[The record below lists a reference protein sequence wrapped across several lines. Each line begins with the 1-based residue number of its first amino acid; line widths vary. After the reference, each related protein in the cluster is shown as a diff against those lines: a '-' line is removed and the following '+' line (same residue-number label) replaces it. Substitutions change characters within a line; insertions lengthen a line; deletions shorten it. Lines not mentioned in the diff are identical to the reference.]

1 MGGGTMSIALGI
13 ALLICVGALLRYRI
27 RIRKIIDTLDKML
40 DEAISGTFS
49 PKSYNETEISKI
61 ESRLSRFLSENR
73 LKKGQIESEQDKIRA
88 LISDISHQT
97 KTPLANIL
105 LYAQLLDEQ
114 EGIPDEAKALTAQIT
129 AGTEKLNFLI
139 QSLIKTSRLE
149 SGIIKVLPRKGDV
162 RELITA
168 ACEESAPKA
177 RNKNIKITFE
187 PSSEPILAIFD
198 PKWCAEALYNILDN
212 AIKYTG
218 AGGRVDITIIAYEMF
233 IRIDVQDTGK
243 GICEEDLPRVF
254 GRFWRAKDSVDTEG
268 VGIGLFLA
276 REIISACGGYIKVRG
291 VVSVGSVFSVFLPKG

>member
-1 MGGGTMSIALGI
+1 MSIALGI
-13 ALLICVGALLRYRI
+13 ALLICVGTLLRYRI

-162 RELITA
+162 RELIMA

-177 RNKNIKITFE
+177 CNKNIKITFE

-218 AGGRVDITIIAYEMF
+218 VGGRADITVIAYEMF

-276 REIISACGGYIKVRG
+276 REIISACGGYIKVSG

>member
-1 MGGGTMSIALGI
+1 MSIALGI

-114 EGIPDEAKALTAQIT
+114 EGIADEAKALTAQIT

-168 ACEESAPKA
+168 ACEESALKA
-177 RNKNIKITFE
+177 RNKNIKITFEPFE

-276 REIISACGGYIKVRG
+276 REIISACGGYIKVSG

>member
-1 MGGGTMSIALGI
+1 MSIALGI
-13 ALLICVGALLRYRI
+13 ALFICVGALLRYRI

-177 RNKNIKITFE
+177 RNKNIEITFE
-187 PSSEPILAIFD
+187 PSSEPILAVFD

-218 AGGRVDITIIAYEMF
+218 AGGRADITVIAYEMF

-254 GRFWRAKDSVDTEG
+254 GRFWRAKDLVDTEG

>member
-1 MGGGTMSIALGI
+1 MSIALGI

-187 PSSEPILAIFD
+187 PFEPSSEPILAIFD

>member
-1 MGGGTMSIALGI
+1 MSIALGI

-168 ACEESAPKA
+168 ACEESALKA
-177 RNKNIKITFE
+177 RNKNIKITFEPFE

>member
-1 MGGGTMSIALGI
+1 MSIALGI